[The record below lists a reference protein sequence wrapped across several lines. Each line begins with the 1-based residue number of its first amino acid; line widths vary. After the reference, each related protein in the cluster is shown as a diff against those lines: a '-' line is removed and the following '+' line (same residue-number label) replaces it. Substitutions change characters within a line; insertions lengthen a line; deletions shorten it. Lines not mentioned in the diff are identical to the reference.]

1 MTSLRIRIERFTP
14 NHDESPRAQDYDV
27 PIDGTI
33 SVLQAIRR
41 IHRTLDGTLSFR
53 NCDCR
58 RGVCG
63 ISRCHRSPGGT
74 GGGADSHPG
83 GIHAISKHRGDFGG
97 NRTDADCRH
106 TVEGGTPD
114 GH

>member
-1 MTSLRIRIERFTP
+1 MTRLRIRIERFTP
-14 NHDESPRAQDYDV
+14 GHDKTPRAQDYDL

-41 IHRTLDGTLSFR
+41 IHRTLDGSLSFR

-63 ISRCHRSPGGT
+63 LCSMMIDGKRRLACMCVAEDGMSIAP
-74 GGGADSHPG
+74 PP
-83 GIHAISKHRGDFGG
+83 
-97 NRTDADCRH
+97 NRPVLKDLVFDL
-106 TVEGGTPD
+106 D
-114 GH
+114 

>member
-1 MTSLRIRIERFTP
+1 METLQITISRFTP
-14 NHDESPRAQDYDV
+14 SSDESPCEQSYDL
-27 PIDGTI
+27 PLDGTI

-63 ISRCHRSPGGT
+63 LCSMMIDGKRRLACMCVAEDGMSIAPPPNRSVLK
-74 GGGADSHPG
+74 DLVF
-83 GIHAISKHRGDFGG
+83 DL
-97 NRTDADCRH
+97 D
-106 TVEGGTPD
+106 
-114 GH
+114 

>member
-1 MTSLRIRIERFTP
+1 MATIRITISRFTP
-14 NHDESPRAQDYDV
+14 SSDESPREQDYDLPV
-27 PIDGTI
+27 DGTI

-63 ISRCHRSPGGT
+63 LCSMMIDGKRRLACMCVAEDGMSVAP
-74 GGGADSHPG
+74 PP
-83 GIHAISKHRGDFGG
+83 
-97 NRTDADCRH
+97 NRQVLKDLVFELD
-106 TVEGGTPD
+106 
-114 GH
+114 

>member
-63 ISRCHRSPGGT
+63 LCSMMIDGKRRLACMCVAEDGMSIAP
-74 GGGADSHPG
+74 PP
-83 GIHAISKHRGDFGG
+83 
-97 NRTDADCRH
+97 NRPVLKDLVFDL
-106 TVEGGTPD
+106 D
-114 GH
+114 